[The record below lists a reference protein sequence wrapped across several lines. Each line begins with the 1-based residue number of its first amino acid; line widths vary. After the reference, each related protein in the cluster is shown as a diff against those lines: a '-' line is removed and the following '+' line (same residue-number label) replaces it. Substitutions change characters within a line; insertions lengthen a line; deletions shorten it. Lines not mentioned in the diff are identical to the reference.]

1 MRRVSFAS
9 AALSCLIQILRL
21 RFRQRLVRFEQ
32 LLLEPL
38 DILLGVGV
46 CLLHA
51 VVRAEEAGANP
62 IRLLLA
68 RMQIA
73 PLGGCLGIL
82 QHLLQLLDLVLDVAR
97 LLRTIFLIARGSDR
111 LQKAETAG
119 QSFLFGPQ
127 ILDALQC
134 GIAVLHDVRRLT
146 FHVSHF
152 LAMAR

>member
-1 MRRVSFAS
+1 MRRVE
-9 AALSCLIQILRL
+9 LLIQILRL
-21 RFRQRLVRFEQ
+21 RLRQRLVRFEQ
-32 LLLEPL
+32 LFLQPL

-51 VVRAEEAGANP
+51 VVRAEEPGANP
-62 IRLLLA
+62 IRLFLA

-73 PLGGCLGIL
+73 PLGGCLGIR

-97 LLRTIFLIARGSDR
+97 LLRTVFLIARGSDR
-111 LQKAETAG
+111 LQHAETAG

-134 GIAVLHDVRRLT
+134 GIAVFHDVRRLT
-146 FHVSHF
+146 LHVGH
-152 LAMAR
+152 LACDGR